1 MIDSDS
7 AHYDSSYTHMLTIP
21 LVQVVQANQGKHSHI
36 YIDIGQK
43 KKKKT
48 KKKKILEFFTWLIE
62 SDSI

>member
-1 MIDSDS
+1 MIDSNS

-43 KKKKT
+43 KKKT